1 MSLGTE
7 PIPVPV
13 PVKTEPLPTRT
24 KPLPAKTEPL
34 ILANGSTY
42 LDRLTGLYDIV
53 RSLNSIIQ
61 LDKLLNQII
70 ASATEMMDA
79 RGGALLLSDSEGK
92 NLKFEVVTGGASS
105 QLRGMVISVNDRSI
119 AGLVA
124 TRGKPFIEN
133 NAQRSSHFSGEVDK
147 LTGYKTRKLICV
159 PLKVQE
165 RITGV
170 IEVLDKVSGEDFNR
184 EDVKLLEALADV
196 AAVAIENVRLYE
208 QANQRTRQLERAYD
222 ELHRTCQGTLLALT
236 GLLDARDSSTKGHS
250 SRVVAYTSRLAR
262 ELGITDPEELRA
274 LEQGA
279 LLHDVGKIGIA
290 DAILRKPGPL
300 DAAEWT
306 EMRSHPVLG
315 YKMLKDIEFLQDAL
329 PVVRYHHERWDGNG
343 YPHGLKGMAIPLGAR
358 IFAVADAFDAITSER
373 PYSKA
378 RTYEQAKAIITKESG
393 NAFDP
398 TVVRAFLKVAED
410 EWQQIRGTIGT

>member
-7 PIPVPV
+7 PLPT
-13 PVKTEPLPTRT
+13 KTEPLATRT
-24 KPLPAKTEPL
+24 KPLPAKTKPL
-34 ILANGSTY
+34 ILGNGSTY

-79 RGGALLLSDSEGK
+79 RGGALLLTDAEGK

-105 QLRGMVISVNDRSI
+105 QLRGMVMPVNDRSI

-124 TRGKPFIEN
+124 TRGKPYIEN
-133 NAQRSSHFSGEVDK
+133 NTQRSPYFSGQVDK

-165 RITGV
+165 RVIGV
-170 IEVLDKVSGEDFNR
+170 VEVLDKVSGDDFNR
-184 EDVKLLEALADV
+184 DDIKLLEALSDV
-196 AAVAIENVRLYE
+196 AAVAVENVRLYE
-208 QANQRTRQLERAYD
+208 QANERARQLEQAYD
-222 ELHRTCQGTLLALT
+222 DLKRTSQGTLLALT
-236 GLLDARDSSTKGHS
+236 GLLDARDASTKGHS
-250 SRVVAYTSRLAR
+250 NRVVAFTLRLAK
-262 ELGITDPEELRA
+262 ELGITDPDELRA

-279 LLHDVGKIGIA
+279 LLHDVGKIGVA

-300 DAAEWT
+300 DAEEWV
-306 EMRSHPVLG
+306 EMRNHPVLG
-315 YKMLKDIEFLQDAL
+315 YKILKDIEFLQDAL
-329 PVVRYHHERWDGNG
+329 PVVRYHHERWDGKG

-358 IFAVADAFDAITSER
+358 IFAVSDAFDAITSER

-393 NAFDP
+393 AAFDP
-398 TVVRAFLKVAED
+398 TIVRAFLKIPEE
-410 EWQQIRGTIGT
+410 EWQLIRDTIGT